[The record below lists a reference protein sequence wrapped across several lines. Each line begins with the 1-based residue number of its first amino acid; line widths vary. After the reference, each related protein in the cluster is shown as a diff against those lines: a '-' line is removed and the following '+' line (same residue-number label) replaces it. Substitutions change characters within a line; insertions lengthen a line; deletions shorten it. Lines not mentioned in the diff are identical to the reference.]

1 MPCHAMSNCITTQM
15 QTLNVN
21 SKMNMTTVKCLQAN
35 EMITTCHMRHIFM
48 PIDQTDEKLFISC
61 NNLLNVTIQSHSTK

>member
-21 SKMNMTTVKCLQAN
+21 SKMNMTIVKCLQAN
-35 EMITTCHMRHIFM
+35 EMITTCHVRHIFM